1 MCHECC
7 ARGRGCVCI
16 EFDIFLCFKISIFLS
31 IKTPIINEHKTN
43 INDGA
48 PIKDVEF

>member
-1 MCHECC
+1 MSRMLCE
-7 ARGRGCVCI
+7 RGRGCVCI
-16 EFDIFLCFKISIFLS
+16 GFDIFLCFKISTFLS